1 MVGSLACASRIN
13 EMIGGWEP
21 SGGLTRASQNG
32 PISSWPLSC
41 HGTMGSGTKNQ
52 ERQKLGKTKE
62 RGRILW
68 SRQENLGCLSSR
80 VREQNSWGLRTAFF
94 MKRALQESPPPGD
107 SAF

>member
-41 HGTMGSGTKNQ
+41 HGTLGSGTKNQ

-80 VREQNSWGLRTAFF
+80 VRDRI
-94 MKRALQESPPPGD
+94 PGD
-107 SAF
+107 LELLSS